1 MIVRTPRVITH
12 QKSITWPRQA
22 ARLAGGISNLYNG
35 TFKGSDRSVIFF
47 CHVERTAGTA
57 VHSSFARLFGGPAIV
72 RSGGFEAGR
81 PFFVV
86 SRHDELAAVGEIARE
101 LPDRHFYLGGHVG
114 LHHLPIAG
122 IEIQDSDLVFTV
134 VRDPVERSVSLYF
147 LVRRSAGWFAEA
159 QNEAAARGFEYFY
172 SFHRDSG
179 IYFRNDHCR
188 LIGNANTY
196 EAAAAILERHFALA
210 GTCGAIPLF
219 EQAIQ
224 RHLGE
229 GKGFRFALG
238 RENAAWHERT
248 EDGGWRKKSSI
259 GAIVP
264 EPLRARIMSDNE
276 EDAQL
281 VDLIERQHG
290 GLFSRFP
297 TA

>member
-1 MIVRTPRVITH
+1 M
-12 QKSITWPRQA
+12 
-22 ARLAGGISNLYNG
+22 
-35 TFKGSDRSVIFF
+35 
-47 CHVERTAGTA
+47 
-57 VHSSFARLFGGPAIV
+57 FGGPDG

-86 SRHDELAAVGEIARE
+86 SGDHELPVVGEIARE

-122 IEIQDSDLVFTV
+122 IEVEDSDLVFTI
-134 VRDPVERSVSLYF
+134 VRDPVERAVSLYF
-147 LVRRSAGWFAEA
+147 LAMRSAGWFTEA

-188 LIGNANTY
+188 LIGNAETY
-196 EAAAAILERHFALA
+196 EAAAAILERHFTLA
-210 GTCGAIPLF
+210 GSCGAIDLL

-229 GKGFRFALG
+229 GFGFALS

-248 EDGGWRKKSSI
+248 ENGGWRKKSSI

-276 EDAQL
+276 EDARL

-297 TA
+297 TPPR